1 MQRKIRLTPVRLLAL
16 VYIGIIFLGAVLLVL
31 PFSTKDGLSTSFS
44 DALFTATSAT
54 CVTGLIVYD
63 TFEHWTMFGQIVIL
77 LLIQTGG
84 IGFMTLVFGIWK
96 IGGKKIGIQ
105 ARTFMQ
111 ESVNAPTVGGLVGLS
126 SMILIGTLIF
136 EGAGA
141 FLLSFRF
148 IPDYGWGMGIY
159 ISVFTSVSAFCNAGF
174 DLMGINEPFSSLTR
188 YSADPIVTLSVSA
201 LIISAASAFSS
212 GAIYARTN
220 CISKNILCTRN
231 WF

>member
-1 MQRKIRLTPVRLLAL
+1 
-16 VYIGIIFLGAVLLVL
+16 
-31 PFSTKDGLSTSFS
+31 
-44 DALFTATSAT
+44 
-54 CVTGLIVYD
+54 
-63 TFEHWTMFGQIVIL
+63 
-77 LLIQTGG
+77 
-84 IGFMTLVFGIWK
+84 MTLVFGIWK

-188 YSADPIVTLSVSA
+188 YSADPIVTLTVSA
-201 LIISAASAFSS
+201 LIIVGGIGFFVWRDLCQNKLHFKKYSLHTKLVLTTT
-212 GAIYARTN
+212 AIL
-220 CISKNILCTRN
+220 IVVPFLIILCSENSVPWGGERVLTSLFLAVSPRTAGFN
-231 WF
+231 TLPGSRRCEAAPSPSRSF

>member
-1 MQRKIRLTPVRLLAL
+1 
-16 VYIGIIFLGAVLLVL
+16 
-31 PFSTKDGLSTSFS
+31 
-44 DALFTATSAT
+44 
-54 CVTGLIVYD
+54 
-63 TFEHWTMFGQIVIL
+63 
-77 LLIQTGG
+77 
-84 IGFMTLVFGIWK
+84 MTLVFGIWK

-188 YSADPIVTLSVSA
+188 YSADPIVTLTVSA
-201 LIISAASAFSS
+201 LIIVGGIGFFVWRDLCQNKLHFKKYSLHTKLVLTTT
-212 GAIYARTN
+212 AIL
-220 CISKNILCTRN
+220 IVVPFLIILCSENSVPWGGERVLTSLFLAVSRARRDSIRCRSRRCEAAPSPSRS
-231 WF
+231 F

>member
-1 MQRKIRLTPVRLLAL
+1 
-16 VYIGIIFLGAVLLVL
+16 
-31 PFSTKDGLSTSFS
+31 
-44 DALFTATSAT
+44 
-54 CVTGLIVYD
+54 
-63 TFEHWTMFGQIVIL
+63 MFGQIVIL

-148 IPDYGWGMGIY
+148 IPDYGWGGDY

-174 DLMGINEPFSSLTR
+174 
-188 YSADPIVTLSVSA
+188 V
-201 LIISAASAFSS
+201 
-212 GAIYARTN
+212 
-220 CISKNILCTRN
+220 
-231 WF
+231 